1 MQSRYLFDA
10 ITELSSITATS
21 SSSTTKL
28 TVVALPTSP
37 YLSLTTNGPLGSATV
52 EFAKSRELLET
63 FTVSERWSQS
73 YKFEMIK
80 SAADAM
86 RLASKVSFRGD
97 GQGVLSLQFMI
108 EMDGGGSGSGQPGG
122 GVVSF
127 VDFRFIPFV
136 RDEDDENSDDGDA
149 GDEDGSDDEFAGL
162 NR

>member
-1 MQSRYLFDA
+1 
-10 ITELSSITATS
+10 
-21 SSSTTKL
+21 
-28 TVVALPTSP
+28 
-37 YLSLTTNGPLGSATV
+37 
-52 EFAKSRELLET
+52 
-63 FTVSERWSQS
+63 
-73 YKFEMIK
+73 
-80 SAADAM
+80 M